1 MKTNMK
7 NLGILLLLIVI
18 SFASCSKPD
27 EYYKDLLIYSDRNN
41 PGKLQNLKGSNGYYR
56 LKIKYDIPPNNSVSK
71 IVLKGATDSLV
82 FDVPEGKSGTKDSLI
97 VKDLMETNYRYQ
109 IYSLN
114 KDNVKSIK
122 RELSFKIY
130 GDRYKSSLTTLNVRS
145 KATVNTNDLRLI
157 FNGDRANVLAKSN
170 SNIQI
175 ERISSL
181 NWTLKIQQIPSC
193 FQIIRRVQ
201 TYIFLMDL
209 FLLRTQLI
217 PFILQ
222 RRS

>member
-1 MKTNMK
+1 MK

-27 EYYKDLLIYSDRNN
+27 EYYKDLLIYSDRNY

-109 IYSLN
+109 IYTLN

-157 FNGDRANVLAKSN
+157 FNGDRANVLAKSKFEYTDRANKLVKLDFKNPTDTIVLPNYKTGTDVYLSNGFIPTSN
-170 SNIQI
+170 SID
-175 ERISSL
+175 
-181 NWTLKIQQIPSC
+181 TLYTTKKK
-193 FQIIRRVQ
+193 
-201 TYIFLMDL
+201 
-209 FLLRTQLI
+209 LI
-217 PFILQ
+217 LP
-222 RRS
+222 

>member
-1 MKTNMK
+1 MK